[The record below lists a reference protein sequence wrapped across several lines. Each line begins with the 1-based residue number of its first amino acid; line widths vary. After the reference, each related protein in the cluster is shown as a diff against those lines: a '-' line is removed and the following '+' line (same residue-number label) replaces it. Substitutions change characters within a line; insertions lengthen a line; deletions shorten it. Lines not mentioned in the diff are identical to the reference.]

1 MLNDFEMPEHI
12 PYDDEQPEQRPKF
25 KLIPATDLTTQ
36 PQGIRYL
43 IESYIPESA
52 LAGIFAPPGDGKSF
66 VALDLGFCVSTGIEW
81 HGLKTRQGV
90 VVYIAGEGYSGIGQ
104 RLKALELKHG
114 IPASNFYV
122 STQPA
127 SLTDEENAAWVAEAV
142 GEYNAD
148 LIIIDTLS
156 RNFGGGDENSSRD
169 MAAFVS
175 NIDIHVKGKAA
186 VLVVHHTGLSEKT
199 RARGSSVLNAALDC
213 EYSVSKAGKLI
224 TFANTKMKESE
235 PPDSLVF
242 EMVTQSTGWL
252 DDDGNIINSIVL
264 EKSDQ
269 KPSEVSNPKRK
280 LSARDDAILTTLNDA
295 IAAHGVEPNAEIKA
309 KFSGLETVFE
319 DVKKVVSIER
329 WRTLAYKAILVD
341 ANTEDAKRMAF
352 KRCRD
357 KLLNQGLIVEYD
369 NFAWRIY

>member
-1 MLNDFEMPEHI
+1 MFNDFEMPEHI
-12 PYDDEQPEQRPKF
+12 PYDDEQPEQRPRF

-43 IESYIPESA
+43 IESYIPERA

-114 IPASNFYV
+114 IRASNFYV

-186 VLVVHHTGLSEKT
+186 VLIVHHTGLAEKS

-269 KPSEVSNPKRK
+269 KPSEPTSSRPRLTGRNE
-280 LSARDDAILTTLNDA
+280 AILTAMERAIQLKGVDA
-295 IAAHGVEPNAEIKA
+295 SPEIKER
-309 KFSGLETVFE
+309 FGGFGITSGR
-319 DVKKVVSIER
+319 KVVHIDH
-329 WRTLAYKAILVD
+329 WRNEAYPVIDVD
-341 ANTEDAKRMAF
+341 PGDRENANKRMAF
-352 KRCRD
+352 NRAKETLRKNHVQTMNGYWWKILD
-357 KLLNQGLIVEYD
+357 
-369 NFAWRIY
+369 